1 MRTFHVL
8 HSPVTIPAYCQTSAS
23 SFMACNKHGSTI
35 GRFTQITLL
44 SLFIVSWG
52 TRHHC
57 GSPKH
62 AQSASSMTGCMQSL
76 LILLRPQDAM
86 FSPSV
91 CVGTIR
97 LQHGFVTQNLAYVS
111 TEMAT
116 SIGVHGGA
124 QQLLDI
130 LQAGFQQV
138 RVWLTGLL
146 VNLRQAVNHQLGCLC
161 TCIKLSTTS
170 WSACFCQTAR
180 TTSNTA

>member
-1 MRTFHVL
+1 
-8 HSPVTIPAYCQTSAS
+8 
-23 SFMACNKHGSTI
+23 
-35 GRFTQITLL
+35 
-44 SLFIVSWG
+44 
-52 TRHHC
+52 
-57 GSPKH
+57 
-62 AQSASSMTGCMQSL
+62 
-76 LILLRPQDAM
+76 M

-97 LQHGFVTQNLAYVS
+97 LQHGFVMQNLAYVS

-138 RVWLTGLL
+138 GSGS
-146 VNLRQAVNHQLGCLC
+146 HGCLC

-170 WSACFCQTAR
+170 WAACAPASSCQPPLGVPASAKQQERQAIQR
-180 TTSNTA
+180 NESAA